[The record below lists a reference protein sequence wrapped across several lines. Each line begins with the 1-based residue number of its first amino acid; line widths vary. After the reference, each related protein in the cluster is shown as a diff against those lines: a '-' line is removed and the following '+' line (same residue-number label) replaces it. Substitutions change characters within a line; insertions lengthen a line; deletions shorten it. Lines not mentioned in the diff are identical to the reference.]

1 LSAYHSIR
9 INSQWRIIFIWD
21 DAGAHDVKI
30 VDYHKGDFV
39 IMKKPRIPH
48 PTLPGEMLTE
58 EFLVPLGLTQTEL
71 AQKIGVAPRSINEIC
86 KGKRAISPLMAM
98 RLADVFDNTPEFWM
112 NLQSAWDLWKEW
124 EKSQRKRSA

>member
-1 LSAYHSIR
+1 
-9 INSQWRIIFIWD
+9 
-21 DAGAHDVKI
+21 
-30 VDYHKGDFV
+30 
-39 IMKKPRIPH
+39 MKKPRIPH
-48 PTLPGEMLTE
+48 PTLPGEMLAE

-98 RLADVFDNTPEFWM
+98 RLAHVFDNTPEFWM